1 MRLLII
7 PFDDD
12 LKPIESDVFE
22 LETQSKEEVLSNLKQ
37 LMKDRPYQVE
47 VYKNI
52 NEQFMVQMGNVATMA
67 YLYQDKKQFSE
78 QFDKDPF
85 ETAIEMI
92 SVYLEEDGGDQILQK
107 IKAVKSKRKA
117 EEKLKYEQWKVNYAE
132 TQKLEKKSTKKRG
145 IVAVLVIVVIFI
157 FAYLVW
163 TDELRFIGRETK
175 TVNAEITRAK
185 AHMRGGRALN
195 QRVTYEFTHE
205 GTVYKGY
212 FWSNTSTG
220 WQEVGDYIPVKYR
233 TGSPTVS
240 KIILNN

>member
-12 LKPIESDVFE
+12 LKPIEADVFE
-22 LETQSKEEVLSNLKQ
+22 LETQSKEEILSNLKQ
-37 LMKDRPYQVE
+37 LMKDHPYQVE
-47 VYKNI
+47 IYKNI

-78 QFDKDPF
+78 QFDKYPF
-85 ETAIEMI
+85 EIAIEMI
-92 SVYLEEDGGDQILQK
+92 STYVEEDGGNQILQK

-117 EEKLKYEQWKVNYAE
+117 EEKLKYEQWKVSYAE
-132 TQKLEKKSTKKRG
+132 TQKLEKKSFKKRG
-145 IVAVLVIVVIFI
+145 LVVVLVIAILFT
-157 FAYLVW
+157 FAYLIW

-175 TVNAEITRAK
+175 TINAEITRAK

-205 GTVYKGY
+205 GKVYKGY

-240 KIILNN
+240 KIVLGN